1 MVTTR
6 DTSGAAGLDQ
16 ALVEIVERTAELSE
30 ADVVVARLSDAAGGL
45 VARAVHA
52 ASAALQAE
60 LEGSRISA
68 GSVPD
73 DEQEELLQLP
83 RPLQRVAEQLGA
95 NAVLQLPVRARDT
108 VVGSLELMRRRGPF
122 DERARAF
129 ARAAAEQVA
138 LARQAFGD
146 GNGTHLAVADL
157 LELTGDA
164 LAAGADEA
172 RAAEQ
177 VAALAAEA
185 TGAKACLIWR
195 YEPEGPVLAALSGA
209 ATPVAPPAAHEA
221 VQRAQASVEPIAVE
235 ALDDRATGGST
246 LATLQLGE
254 PSLGALQLVFGTERE
269 LDDPILARLGTFA
282 VRAAHALR
290 ASERRR
296 TLAVELERTRALLTI
311 VGQAIAQLSLT
322 HTLETAVERVCELL
336 GVDRLAVYLA
346 EGEESRLEPAAANGL
361 AGPHVPVGERLLEL
375 ALGPARGRGVL
386 FVPDTAADE
395 RLAEVRDALEEVG
408 LEAAVA
414 VPLRVADELV
424 GLLAVYPE
432 RGRELT
438 ESEESLLRSLAVQL
452 AVAVQNARL
461 HEETKRLGAERTQAL
476 EAELEA
482 SKRLRA
488 LYEISRSFTES
499 LSLQATLDAVA
510 RTIVE
515 SLGVDAAALRMPDE
529 RGTILVPVAVH
540 VREERLSE
548 PLRAV
553 LSLPQPLSPVHPKV
567 FRSGEAL
574 VLDPESAAALGPAH
588 EPLIPFLEQG
598 SSAAVIPLTT
608 QAEIQGTLTLLSL
621 DSDRPIA
628 GNTLEAAIS
637 IAGQAALALDN
648 ARLYQQQKRFAD
660 TMQRSLLP
668 RTRPRLEELEIG
680 DVYDSSARMD
690 VGGDVYDFLEL
701 ADGRLAVALGD
712 VTGHGIDATADMAMA
727 KFVFRSLAREHSEPG
742 DFLSAANEIVL
753 EEIAA
758 GKFITLLYLTV
769 DGRRGELA
777 CASAGHPPPRLLR
790 AGATP
795 EPLAVGGLALGIDGG
810 QRYEEARVR
819 LEPGDAVVLFTDG
832 LLEARRDGELYG
844 EQRLDASLAA
854 NAELPAQDLANALLA
869 DCRAFG
875 GELGDDCAIVVLKR
889 LAPPAGHRSRAAEP
903 RSAKA

>member
-1 MVTTR
+1 M
-6 DTSGAAGLDQ
+6 
-16 ALVEIVERTAELSE
+16 
-30 ADVVVARLSDAAGGL
+30 
-45 VARAVHA
+45 
-52 ASAALQAE
+52 
-60 LEGSRISA
+60 
-68 GSVPD
+68 
-73 DEQEELLQLP
+73 
-83 RPLQRVAEQLGA
+83 
-95 NAVLQLPVRARDT
+95 
-108 VVGSLELMRRRGPF
+108 VGSLELMRRRGPF